1 MGMPPATAQPPKAGC
16 DLQISLLTCDTG
28 QDLYAAFGHSAL
40 RIRDGQGDDYV
51 FNYGT
56 FDTDTPHFYWKFT
69 RGRLLY
75 SLSVSDFQTF
85 MLEYRYEKRKVT
97 EQLLQLSCAEKQA
110 IWDFL
115 RTNYAPE
122 NRYYKYDF
130 LYDNCSTR
138 IRDIFTRVLGAPWKV
153 PEIVPEPGLSFR
165 EIINRYLKEKPWE
178 KLGINLMFGPR
189 TDGAMTSDQIMF
201 LPDYLEEGLGRSTY
215 QGQPLVTSTR
225 VVYDPGPQPIKP
237 YPFYLHPLAWMI
249 LLAIFVLGVSFS
261 RPTHGTQRLAGWI
274 DRCLFFLT
282 GLLGCFLLFMWWG
295 TDHRVCAWNMNLLW
309 AFPLNLPFSFYAY
322 KATRSVRRYSLWV
335 FLANILLLLGW
346 FVFPQQLP
354 LEALPWVAM
363 LAARA
368 WRIFSRGTR
377 SLHLQ
382 NR

>member
-1 MGMPPATAQPPKAGC
+1 MGTCPVAAQPPAAGC

-28 QDLYAAFGHSAL
+28 QDLYAAFGHSA
-40 RIRDGQGDDYV
+40 IRVRDASGGDYV

-75 SLSVSDFQTF
+75 SLSVSDFPTF
-85 MLEYRYEKRKVT
+85 MLEYHYEKRKVT
-97 EQLLQLSCAEKQA
+97 EQILQLSCAEKEA

-115 RTNYAPE
+115 RTNYAPQ
-122 NRYYKYDF
+122 NRYYQYDF

-138 IRDIFTRVLGAPWKV
+138 IRDIFTRVLGPGWKV
-153 PEIVPEPGLSFR
+153 PDIVPEPRLSFR
-165 EIINRYLKEKPWE
+165 EIINRYLREKPWE

-189 TDGAMTSDQIMF
+189 TDRAITSEQIMF
-201 LPDYLEEGLGRSTY
+201 LPDYLEKGLGQSTVA
-215 QGQPLVTSTR
+215 GKPLVSDTR
-225 VVYDPGPQPIKP
+225 VVYDPGPQPQAP
-237 YPFYLHPLAWMI
+237 YPFYLHPLGWMV
-249 LLAIFVLGVSFS
+249 LLAIFVLAVSFS
-261 RPTHGTQRLAGWI
+261 GSRRTRRMTGWI
-274 DRCLFFLT
+274 DRCLFFFT

-322 KATRSVRRYSLWV
+322 KATRPVRAYSLGIFV
-335 FLANILLLLGW
+335 ANMVLLLGW
-346 FVFPQQLP
+346 FVLPQQLP
-354 LEALPWVAM
+354 PAILPWVVM

-368 WRIFSRGTR
+368 WHIFSRSTPQAR
-377 SLHLQ
+377 LQ